1 MNKNKPHF
9 SYIAPLVALFSLL
22 LLQAC
27 GGSSSSSSTS
37 KSNQEALVFA
47 ESSVELVIGGTH
59 TNTISGGSGSGA
71 LSYSS
76 DDTSIATVD
85 STGKVTAVALGDTT
99 ISATKAADSSYN
111 SASASYS
118 VSVKQS
124 VEVSGSVVAGLVDSA
139 SVKIYKMEQGAAT
152 DLLQETITDSIGNYT
167 VKLGIYSG
175 PYMVVAT
182 GGTYTDEATGE
193 SRSID
198 GEIRAV
204 NEIAEGAATT
214 TAVVTPLTEVASQL
228 AISSG
233 DIGGS
238 NQKVAELFL
247 GKSGDDAGEA
257 LLSTAPAVATD
268 PDSATK
274 SDDERIYGLML
285 AVLSTAEQDSNQS
298 QVIADLVND
307 IGDDAD
313 LDEQGDTLQQAAS
326 EFIVGDTNNLGI
338 NDTDA
343 IDGILEAAVEGDV
356 TEIEL
361 SSSNDIIAFYV
372 EGILAADIDYVE
384 HKISALMPYD
394 TNLTSLRPTVAVSIK
409 ASVTPESGSSQ
420 DFDGSSVVYEVTAED
435 GSVQVWLVD
444 VTAAEDTRSPEAKIT
459 DVIHE
464 QVTAFII
471 NDSKAVIT
479 GEVVAGGLGVL
490 DSIADTDLSTIF
502 TISETAQQISK
513 TSGSFSSGYVE
524 FTVTA
529 ENDDERIWQVK
540 LNERAKSNQPKLSIV
555 HLDQN
560 ITELDLLVTESNATK
575 LDLDAVG
582 GIDSLALSFSSDD
595 TSIAQID
602 QDTGLLELVASGETT
617 IRASRPAGTVGD
629 VDYKRVEAKIRLIVN
644 KQQQGAL
651 AFDDIVRV
659 YSETVVTQ
667 QLAPRSGSE
676 GSGEGQLLYY
686 TSNPNTASVTVSGS
700 VTFLAAGSAT
710 IWVIKEGDDQYLST
724 STTFTVTI
732 NRAQQ
737 EPLSFA
743 ASSVTY
749 TVGQSG
755 RNTLSGGSGEGS
767 IAYASSN
774 PTIAIVD
781 STGLV
786 TAVAASGSEGITI
799 TAIQA
804 SDSNY
809 EQSNQAEYTLTVKSA
824 NQSTNDCI
832 WGSSNWG
839 ECNWASASTN

>member
-47 ESSVELVIGGTH
+47 QSSVELVIGGTH

-124 VEVSGSVVAGLVDSA
+124 VEVSGSVVAGLVNSA

-152 DLLQETITDSIGNYT
+152 DLLQETITDSVGNYT

-182 GGTYTDEATGE
+182 GGVYTDEATGE

-298 QVIADLVND
+298 QVIADIVND
-307 IGDDAD
+307 IDDGDN

-356 TEIEL
+356 TEINA
-361 SSSNDIIAFYV
+361 SSSNDIIAFYID
-372 EGILAADIDYVE
+372 GILSADIDYVE
-384 HKISALMPYD
+384 HTISAIMPHD
-394 TNLTSLRPTVAVSIK
+394 TNLTSLSPTVAVSIK

-420 DFDGSSVVYEVTAED
+420 NFDGSSVVYEVTAED
-435 GSVQVWLVD
+435 GKSVQVWLVD
-444 VTAAEDTRSPEAKIT
+444 VTVAEDDSSPEAKIT

-479 GEVVAGGLGVL
+479 GEVVAGGLEVL
-490 DSIADTDLSTIF
+490 DGIADTDLSTIF
-502 TISETAQQISK
+502 TISEAAQIAK

-529 ENDDERIWQVK
+529 QNGDQRIWQVK

-560 ITELDLLVTESNATK
+560 ITELDLLVTESNSTK
-575 LDLDAVG
+575 LELDAVG
-582 GIDSLALSFSSDD
+582 GINSLALSFSSDD
-595 TSIAQID
+595 TSIAEVNS
-602 QDTGLLELVASGETT
+602 TSGLLELVASGETT

-651 AFDDIVRV
+651 EFAGITRV

-667 QLAPRSGSE
+667 QLAPNSGSE

-710 IWVIKEGDDQYLST
+710 IWVIKKGDDQYLST
-724 STTFTVTI
+724 STTFTITI
-732 NRAQQ
+732 NRAEQ
-737 EPLSFA
+737 ESLSFA

-786 TAVAASGSEGITI
+786 TALAEGTVTI
-799 TAIQA
+799 TATKA

-809 EQSNQAEYTLTVKSA
+809 EQSNPAEYTLTVNPA

-832 WGSSNWG
+832 WGSSNWD
-839 ECNWASASTN
+839 ECNWASASAN

>member
-651 AFDDIVRV
+651 AFDDMVRV

-724 STTFTVTI
+724 STTFTITI
-732 NRAQQ
+732 NRAEQ
-737 EPLSFA
+737 ESLSFA

-786 TAVAASGSEGITI
+786 TAVADGTVTI
-799 TAIQA
+799 TATKA
-804 SDSNY
+804 SDNNY
-809 EQSNQAEYTLTVKSA
+809 EQSNQAEYTLIVNPA